1 MCLCSLHGGT
11 SIVAK
16 LYKTVIV
23 LASRLK
29 CLVRVVENTFCR
41 QTRRGFRDEGRSYT
55 PKTMT
60 RKFVAVFFFFDIV
73 ISTKKKKFLFYDVI
87 NTPKNCRLEKW
98 RGRTQLNLH
107 TILSGLNYFSG
118 LKTET
123 HTQQYQRQKNI
134 NTIKSFTT
142 LIGLSFTW
150 INAWKSVSFEY
161 FQDYEAS

>member
-1 MCLCSLHGGT
+1 MPRSGRRKYVLSTNPTWFQGWGAIIYAENNDSKICGCLFLLWHCNF
-11 SIVAK
+11 
-16 LYKTVIV
+16 Y
-23 LASRLK
+23 
-29 CLVRVVENTFCR
+29 
-41 QTRRGFRDEGRSYT
+41 
-55 PKTMT
+55 
-60 RKFVAVFFFFDIV
+60 
-73 ISTKKKKFLFYDVI
+73 KKKKFLFYDVI